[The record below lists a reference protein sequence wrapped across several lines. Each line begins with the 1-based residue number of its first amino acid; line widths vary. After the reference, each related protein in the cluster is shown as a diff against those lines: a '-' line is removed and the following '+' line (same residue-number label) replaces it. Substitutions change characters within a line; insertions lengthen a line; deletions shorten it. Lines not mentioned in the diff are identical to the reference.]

1 MRTRSPALPL
11 ALVLLSLS
19 ACRHAPPS
27 GAHDAAAHAWVSRS
41 DANARLLLEVQARF
55 APEQAARLG
64 MAGLDD
70 RISDFSP
77 GHRERHRQ
85 AVREALVQLEARRAA
100 EKDPLVAQDL
110 AILVQAAQRDIRGD
124 ELAERL
130 QVPYYNLPPLVFSSV
145 RALLDDQVDP
155 ARRPAALARV
165 RTYAGLEPGATP
177 LAQLGEPEP
186 PE

>member
-11 ALVLLSLS
+11 ALVLLPLS

-85 AVREALVQLEARRAA
+85 AGRDALVPPEARRAA
-100 EKDPLVAQDL
+100 AKDPPVAQDP
-110 AILVQAAQRDIRGD
+110 AIPVQAAQRAIPGD
-124 ELAERL
+124 H
-130 QVPYYNLPPLVFSSV
+130 
-145 RALLDDQVDP
+145 
-155 ARRPAALARV
+155 PAA
-165 RTYAGLEPGATP
+165 
-177 LAQLGEPEP
+177 
-186 PE
+186 

>member
-100 EKDPLVAQDL
+100 GKDPPGAQDL
-110 AILVQAAQRDIRGD
+110 PLPGHAGQRDPRGG
-124 ELAERL
+124 ELAARL
-130 QVPYYNLPPLVFSSV
+130 
-145 RALLDDQVDP
+145 
-155 ARRPAALARV
+155 
-165 RTYAGLEPGATP
+165 PGP
-177 LAQLGEPEP
+177 
-186 PE
+186 